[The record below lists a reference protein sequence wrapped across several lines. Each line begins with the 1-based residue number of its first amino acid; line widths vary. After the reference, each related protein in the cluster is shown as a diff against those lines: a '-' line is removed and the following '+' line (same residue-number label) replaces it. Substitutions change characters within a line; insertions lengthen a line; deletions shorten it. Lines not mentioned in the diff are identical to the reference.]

1 MSDPHPARTFHEKE
15 DRRTFLQKIAE
26 FIHPGPDS
34 RAELIE
40 TLADAED
47 NDIIGAE
54 SRVMLEEILTAG
66 YWIEITGDP
75 VWTRDNDPDLFVPH
89 LAHEGPRHERR
100 ERQVVDADRALRIR
114 LHRPAP

>member
-1 MSDPHPARTFHEKE
+1 MSDPHPARVFHEKE

-54 SRVMLEEILTAG
+54 SRVMLERVIRMADGRIVETADG
-66 YWIEITGDP
+66 A
-75 VWTRDNDPDLFVPH
+75 VP
-89 LAHEGPRHERR
+89 A
-100 ERQVVDADRALRIR
+100 
-114 LHRPAP
+114 